1 MQSVE
6 QPYVFGFLLIPDFAL
21 LPFASAT
28 DSLRVANWLSGRTLY
43 EWRFISEDGEA
54 TSSSNGISVPA
65 HWAIDDA
72 HRLHAV
78 MVVAGGRIAPVYREQ
93 RVFGWLRRWARQH
106 CRIGAIGLGSF
117 LLARAGLL
125 DGYRC
130 TIHWQHLAAFREEFR
145 ELEVTNEIFEIDRD
159 RFTCGGGIGALDV
172 MLAIIAEQHGQA
184 LATRV
189 AEELIHER
197 IRTSDDDQRMPL
209 RLRLNTANRS
219 LLETVA
225 LMERNLE
232 QPLSCGALSKRVGLS
247 VRQLEKLFR
256 SHLSNSPRNYYIELR
271 LRHAQRLLRQ
281 TSLSILEVGIASGFS
296 SASHFSKAYR
306 GRFNSTP
313 RSERKNLVRSGSGL
327 AGCRNIFSN
336 RIESPRP
343 PDFPARGPRRS
354 TAAS

>member
-1 MQSVE
+1 M
-6 QPYVFGFLLIPDFAL
+6 
-21 LPFASAT
+21 
-28 DSLRVANWLSGRTLY
+28 
-43 EWRFISEDGEA
+43 
-54 TSSSNGISVPA
+54 
-65 HWAIDDA
+65 
-72 HRLHAV
+72 
-78 MVVAGGRIAPVYREQ
+78 
-93 RVFGWLRRWARQH
+93 FGWLRRWARQH

-172 MLAIIAEQHGQA
+172 MLAIIAEQHGRA

-209 RLRLNTANRS
+209 RFRLNTANRS

-232 QPLSCGALSKRVGLS
+232 QPLSCGALSKRAGLS
-247 VRQLEKLFR
+247 VRQLESCSGR
-256 SHLSNSPRNYYIELR
+256 
-271 LRHAQRLLRQ
+271 
-281 TSLSILEVGIASGFS
+281 TSRTRPVITISSLGCGMRRGCPSDEQPILEVGIA
-296 SASHFSKAYR
+296 
-306 GRFNSTP
+306 
-313 RSERKNLVRSGSGL
+313 
-327 AGCRNIFSN
+327 
-336 RIESPRP
+336 
-343 PDFPARGPRRS
+343 RRLLLS
-354 TAAS
+354 LTFL